1 MKNKEKISWLILAA
15 VEAYHLVKHNGSI
28 TERLYGF
35 QRSTSDK
42 SALNWIQII
51 LSIVELIGIPYL
63 KSVLEK
69 YEGIP
74 QEKRDALKKALLA
87 HDMINLACRLAYIY
101 NRTNSYSL
109 LMFLGRMQYTRSGK
123 SQSLMPFESWIGT
136 SLFLI
141 RFVDWWKTQSGLDQP
156 VTYAAL
162 VPPAPK
168 PSRDQIGH
176 LRGSCGICLGEI
188 VEPVS
193 TPSGIVYCSRC
204 LSTYRLLHAGQCP
217 LTNAVLLDSDITPI
231 FLE

>member
-15 VEAYHLVKHNGSI
+15 IEAYHLVKHNGSI

-35 QRSTSDK
+35 QRSKLDK
-42 SALNWIQII
+42 SPLNWIQLI
-51 LSIVELIGIPYL
+51 LSIIELVGIPYL
-63 KSVLEK
+63 KSALEK
-69 YEGIP
+69 FEDITE
-74 QEKRDALKKALLA
+74 EKLVILKKALLA
-87 HDMINLACRLAYIY
+87 HDMIGLACRLTYIY
-101 NRTNSYSL
+101 NRTNSYTL
-109 LMFLGRMQYTRSGK
+109 FMFLGRMQYTRSGQ

-156 VTYAAL
+156 VSNAAL

-168 PSRDQIGH
+168 PSRDQVGH

-193 TPSGIVYCSRC
+193 TPSGIAYCSRC
-204 LSTYRLLHAGQCP
+204 LSTYRLLHADECP
-217 LTNAVLLDSDITPI
+217 LTHEVLLDSDITPI